1 MGDHDKIWDCNTVKS
16 RESSQQDGQLSLSWG
31 KTYKYGKA
39 GPATPR
45 DCLRN
50 TQSWVLTQRWREIRS
65 RVEREKEVWGCREE
79 RHRERGFPAL
89 SERRYSE
96 SAGGLFFSA
105 LCIKVIFSIVSRYF
119 VFFALGYLVLW
130 ESYSHLSTFYTHG
143 LADRAYGLWNACC
156 CFLRLFVHL
165 FFQFSNFDLLIY
177 LLAFTETR

>member
-1 MGDHDKIWDCNTVKS
+1 MIRYEIVTLSSPEKALNKTASWASAEGRPINTGKRGPPPLGTACATHRAEWGLDAEVK
-16 RESSQQDGQLSLSWG
+16 G
-31 KTYKYGKA
+31 
-39 GPATPR
+39 
-45 DCLRN
+45 N
-50 TQSWVLTQRWREIRS
+50 RS

-156 CFLRLFVHL
+156 CFLRLFVLL
-165 FFQFSNFDLLIY
+165 FFQLSNIDLLIY